1 MKQQRT
7 VARCPC
13 FTSRVDY
20 LGAYLISCMDVNLR
34 FASREA
40 RDKAYTAACCADP
53 TQCPRESV
61 SRKQMQEARKNKRG
75 GKITLNI
82 D

>member
-1 MKQQRT
+1 MKQKRT

-20 LGAYLISCMDVNLR
+20 HGAYLISCIDINLR
-34 FASREA
+34 FTSREA
-40 RDKAYTAACCADP
+40 RDKVYTTACCADP
-53 TQCPRESV
+53 TQCPRESL
-61 SRKQMQEARKNKRG
+61 SREQMQEARKNRHGNKV
-75 GKITLNI
+75 TLNI

>member
-20 LGAYLISCMDVNLR
+20 HGEYLISCIDINLR

-40 RDKAYTAACCADP
+40 RDKAYTAACCADRA
-53 TQCPRESV
+53 QCPRESV
-61 SRKQMQEARKNKRG
+61 SREQMQEARKNKRG
-75 GKITLNI
+75 GKTTLNI